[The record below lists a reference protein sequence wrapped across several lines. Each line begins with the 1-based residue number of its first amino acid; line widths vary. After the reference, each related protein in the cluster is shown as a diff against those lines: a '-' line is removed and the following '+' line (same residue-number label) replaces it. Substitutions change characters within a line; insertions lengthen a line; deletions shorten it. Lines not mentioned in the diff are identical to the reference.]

1 MGFPSL
7 SIRLAFVISFSVAAS
22 YTTTSSSFPLKPLSF
37 STTNPPQPKP
47 KPKPRA
53 SASDLLAL
61 LGPPQ
66 QASTINAKEAR
77 QLRSC
82 FKFLV
87 PFSSCPPGPH
97 SETRRALSSR
107 PNCEQDEVDEL
118 VWWPPAA
125 VAELARLAVDSGGDP
140 GAIQRAL
147 DPTMIIVSS
156 LSCPVFIL
164 VTYSVKLC
172 QNVLLVPDI
181 EGSNKSRCE
190 LTRIPYGRHFINE
203 ELNSYLKLL
212 FEIIAAR
219 GPNVGL
225 DVSLSRY
232 DLFHGHIFLAT
243 DSGRL
248 GILFHAK
255 EYPAYDKEVFPYNMG
270 YCQRGSNVMYDDS
283 MNLRNILWLAPL
295 PNKSTQ
301 AWLAPGVLV
310 VLDARP
316 RGIIYTD
323 LIPDYVDYARTLYED
338 DFGDVVADV
347 NYLNVGGAKPDFQIF
362 IC

>member
-22 YTTTSSSFPLKPLSF
+22 YTTTPSSFPLKPLSF
-37 STTNPPQPKP
+37 STTNPPQ
-47 KPKPRA
+47 PKPRA

-66 QASTINAKEAR
+66 QASTINAEEAR

-87 PFSSCPPGPH
+87 PFPSCPPGPH

-107 PNCEQDEVDEL
+107 TNCEQDGVDEL
-118 VWWPPAA
+118 VSWPPAA

-147 DPTMIIVSS
+147 DPTMIIV
-156 LSCPVFIL
+156 
-164 VTYSVKLC
+164 
-172 QNVLLVPDI
+172 PDI

-190 LTRIPYGRHFINE
+190 LTRTPYGRHFING

-248 GILFHAK
+248 GIL
-255 EYPAYDKEVFPYNMG
+255 
-270 YCQRGSNVMYDDS
+270 
-283 MNLRNILWLAPL
+283 
-295 PNKSTQ
+295 
-301 AWLAPGVLV
+301 
-310 VLDARP
+310 
-316 RGIIYTD
+316 
-323 LIPDYVDYARTLYED
+323 
-338 DFGDVVADV
+338 
-347 NYLNVGGAKPDFQIF
+347 
-362 IC
+362 